1 LCYDPLRFISR
12 FHDLSFRKQQHILI
26 YIYICIYNMIMR
38 NKERGTGRRK
48 RGKAMLGKKL
58 DYMVPIVM
66 FVDLTCKIFC
76 FFFENY

>member
-1 LCYDPLRFISR
+1 
-12 FHDLSFRKQQHILI
+12 
-26 YIYICIYNMIMR
+26 MIMR